1 MSMSG
6 SSNGSAKAIVEFSA
20 LRCPGQDA
28 PLSFALR
35 PGLTFISGGEGRGK
49 SSLLRLIA
57 DAARAQGLSVWL
69 EHPADAAHDQ
79 QVARAWLDERR
90 AAATD
95 ARWNDAL
102 QAALVQAFALDE
114 HLDKPLYMLSAG
126 SRRKLG
132 LVGAAAS
139 GAAVTLLDVPFAA
152 IDMRS
157 ARVLGELLADAAEDE
172 TRAWVLADYAL
183 PAVLDDVKL
192 ASEIELGD

>member
-1 MSMSG
+1 MSMN
-6 SSNGSAKAIVEFSA
+6 SSNSNAQTIIAFSA

-57 DAARAQGLSVWL
+57 EVARAQGLSVWL
-69 EHPADAAHDQ
+69 EQPADATHDQ
-79 QVARAWLDERR
+79 TVARAWLDERR
-90 AAATD
+90 AAATQ
-95 ARWNDAL
+95 ACWNDAL

-114 HLDKPLYMLSAG
+114 HLDKPMYMLSAG

-139 GAAVTLLDVPFAA
+139 GAAITLLDVPFAA

-157 ARVLGELLADAAEDE
+157 ARVLGELLADAADDDA
-172 TRAWVLADYAL
+172 RAWVLADYAR
-183 PAVLDDVKL
+183 PATLDDVTL
-192 ASEIELGD
+192 AGEIALGD